1 MTSPPDVTRGQTD
14 AVIASMEGPSDATLV
29 RASRRGETEAFA
41 QLVRRHRDR
50 HARFA
55 ARMLGDADDAEDVL
69 QSVFLRAFRHL
80 DRCEDPERFGAW
92 LHRIVVNECRT
103 FATRRGQR
111 ELRFVRDEIVLNGLT
126 ETEVT
131 SDSGLQR
138 AIERA
143 LQTLP
148 ADQREAFLLKHVE
161 EMEYDEMAEVT
172 GAGVS
177 ALKMRV
183 KRAIERLREQLEE
196 VADA

>member
-1 MTSPPDVTRGQTD
+1 MTRPPGVTRHEGE
-14 AVIASMEGPSDATLV
+14 AVTAHMEGPSDAELV
-29 RASRRGETEAFA
+29 LASRRGETEAFA

-55 ARMLGDADDAEDVL
+55 ARMLGDTDDAEDVL
-69 QSVFLRAFRHL
+69 QSVFMRAYRHL
-80 DRCEDPERFGAW
+80 DRCDDPERFGAW

-111 ELRFVRDEIVLNGLT
+111 ELRFVRDEVVL
-126 ETEVT
+126 
-131 SDSGLQR
+131 SGLAEAAESPDTALRAAIDRAVQR
-138 AIERA
+138 
-143 LQTLP
+143 LP
-148 ADQREAFLLKHVE
+148 PDQREAFLLKHVE
-161 EMEYDEMAEVT
+161 ELEYEEMAEVT

-183 KRAIERLREQLEE
+183 KRAIDRLREQLEG

>member
-1 MTSPPDVTRGQTD
+1 MTEPRDVTRRGGA
-14 AVIASMEGPSDATLV
+14 AVSNDMEGPSDAVLV
-29 RASRRGETEAFA
+29 LASRRGETEAFA

-111 ELRFVRDEIVLNGLT
+111 ELRFVRDEVVIHGLSDA
-126 ETEVT
+126 EVST
-131 SDSGLQR
+131 DPGLR
-138 AIERA
+138 SAIERA

-161 EMEYDEMAEVT
+161 ELEYDEMAEVT